1 MAVPDE
7 TLADTRYTRLT
18 GHAVLS
24 KGHHNKEG
32 TIHLERGLSRADAT
46 TAVLRHAPI
55 TITAVPD
62 EILLP

>member
-24 KGHHNKEG
+24 KGQHTKE
-32 TIHLERGLSRADAT
+32 S
-46 TAVLRHAPI
+46 TAVGIAGS
-55 TITAVPD
+55 AM
-62 EILLP
+62 